1 MTDEER
7 NRAQDILDNLLR
19 DEYMRGFQDCLV
31 TSFSKSESESIIN
44 ELKKQNAMML
54 DTLKSITK
62 YAKEV
67 DMDCSLLMG
76 SRIISI
82 EERDQK
88 SMWAVPI
95 IKSCEMIAYVEGE
108 NQ

>member
-1 MTDEER
+1 VTNEER
-7 NRAQDILDNLLR
+7 NTAQDILDNLLR

-54 DTLKSITK
+54 ETLKRLTK
-62 YAKEV
+62 YAKDL

-76 SRIISI
+76 SRVISI

-95 IKSCEMIAYVEGE
+95 IKSCEMIAYVEGDGK
-108 NQ
+108 